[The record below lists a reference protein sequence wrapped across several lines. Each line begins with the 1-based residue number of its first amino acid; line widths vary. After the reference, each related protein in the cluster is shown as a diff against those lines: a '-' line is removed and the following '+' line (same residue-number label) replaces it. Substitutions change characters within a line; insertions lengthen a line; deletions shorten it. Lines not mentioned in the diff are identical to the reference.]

1 MSHRANLTVLVTLLT
16 AAACNSDTATGPS
29 ASSPAAPRTPEFRV
43 AIALSARQEGSGTL
57 VLTHQAQGSSQVT
70 AEVTVDALEPGT
82 TFQVQTAVDGIFDNA
97 CSGGT
102 WASLGGITT
111 GSDGHAVAALPQAAA
126 ALTAGTAVEAVFRV
140 VDPAGHVVLKSDCWQ
155 IRVPN

>member
-1 MSHRANLTVLVTLLT
+1 MV
-16 AAACNSDTATGPS
+16 AACSSDPVTGPS
-29 ASSPAAPRTPEFRV
+29 ASSPAQPITPAFRV
-43 AIALSARQEGSGTL
+43 AIVFHPHAEGSGTL
-57 VLTHQAQGSSQVT
+57 VLTRGAQTSSQLT
-70 AEVTVDALEPGT
+70 AEVTVDALDPGT

-111 GSDGHAVAALPQAAA
+111 GSDGHAVAALPQVAA
-126 ALTAGTAVEAVFRV
+126 ALAAGTAVEAIFRV

-155 IRVPN
+155 IRVPE